1 MSQIDDIK
9 SRIDIVDLIGETVK
23 LRRSGRNYAGLC
35 PFHSEKTPSFM
46 VSPERQTWHCFGQCN
61 EGGDIFKFVM
71 KKEGWDFGEALRYL
85 AQRAGVQ
92 LEEYRPQKPEEKEE
106 HERLRQALEDAATY
120 FRHQLLNTDEGRPAL
135 EYLRQKRHLTDATI
149 ETFGLGYAPHGWD
162 NLLKHLAARGYSEQE
177 LADCGLVS
185 VREQERGAGTSEYR
199 RTFDRFRERIMIP
212 IRDAQ
217 GKMAG
222 FGARILPPPSPPPFQ
237 KEMGGA
243 GEGPKFLN
251 SPETPLFSKSRLLY
265 GFDRARKAI
274 RAAGRAV
281 IVEGYLDVIA
291 LHQAGF
297 ENVVSPMGTALTE
310 DQLRLLKRATQS
322 IVLALDPDAAGQ
334 KAVFTGLEAA
344 RQALDRETEIAFD
357 ARGLI
362 RHVARLQADL
372 RVAVMPDALD
382 PDEIVQRDPAEW
394 TRLIEESRPIVVHV
408 MHALAEGRDLAD
420 ARVKSE
426 IAGQVLPLIE
436 ELPDPVARDS
446 YRQQLARFLRVDERS
461 LLGAQ
466 ARGPRPRRPRPRA
479 AETAPAAEQTPVS
492 KPVALSPGVKV
503 EEHVLGILLRRPDLL
518 YRLDR
523 ALQENNL
530 GRVVPED
537 FGYTDH
543 QLLFRL
549 ARESLEQDSADPD
562 RYLLETLPA
571 PLAGLAGSLLEVA
584 AGLDRVD
591 DRLLEDLFRSL
602 LAMRRRIVDEN
613 INQLRYLIEEDELMA
628 ENYRQ
633 MVLQNTRLRQL
644 LDRARLTRNGVR

>member
-1 MSQIDDIK
+1 MSQIDEIK

-35 PFHSEKTPSFM
+35 PFHGEKTPSFM

-135 EYLRQKRHLTDATI
+135 DYLRQKRHLTDATL
-149 ETFGLGYAPHGWD
+149 ETFGLGYAPRGWD
-162 NLLKHLAARGYSEQE
+162 NLLKHLTARGYSERE
-177 LADCGLVS
+177 LLDCGLVS
-185 VREQERGAGTSEYR
+185 QRADERETGMQEGRKA
-199 RTFDRFRERIMIP
+199 FDRFRQRIMIP
-212 IRDAQ
+212 IRDAT

-222 FGARILPPPSPPPFQ
+222 FGARILNPDDF
-237 KEMGGA
+237 
-243 GEGPKFLN
+243 PKFLN

-274 RAAGRAV
+274 RAAGQAV

-310 DQLRLLKRATQS
+310 DQLRLLKRATRR

-334 KAVFTGLEAA
+334 KAIPRASTEA
-344 RQALDRETEIAFD
+344 RSALDREREFDFAAAAGRADSDIFD

-362 RHVARLQADL
+362 HHGSKLQADI
-372 RVAVMPDALD
+372 RVAVLPDNLD
-382 PDEIVQRDPAEW
+382 PDELVQRDQGQWRQLIQTAE
-394 TRLIEESRPIVVHV
+394 PIILHL
-408 MHALAEGRDLAD
+408 MKTLASGQDLSD
-420 ARVKSE
+420 AKVKSE
-426 IAGQVLPLIE
+426 ISKQVLLLIDD
-436 ELPDPVARDS
+436 LPDSVERDD
-446 YRQQLARFLRVDERS
+446 YRQKLARFLHLDER
-461 LLGAQ
+461 LFAKRKPTIVHRQ
-466 ARGPRPRRPRPRA
+466 RGLQTNFRNLEVKDTSIPEII
-479 AETAPAAEQTPVS
+479 ETGMQ
-492 KPVALSPGVKV
+492 KV
-503 EEHVLGILLRRPDLL
+503 EAHVLGILLSRPDLL

-523 ALQENNL
+523 ALQENGL
-530 GRVVPED
+530 GRAVPED

-549 ARESLEQDSADPD
+549 VRESLEQDAADPEQ
-562 RYLLETLPA
+562 YLVESLPA
-571 PLAGLAGSLLEVA
+571 ALAGLAGSLLEGA
-584 AGLDRVD
+584 ASLDPVD

-602 LAMRRRIVDEN
+602 LALRRRIVDEN
-613 INQLRYLIEEDELMA
+613 VNQLRYLMEEDQLMA

-644 LDRARLTRNGVR
+644 LDRARLTRNGVG